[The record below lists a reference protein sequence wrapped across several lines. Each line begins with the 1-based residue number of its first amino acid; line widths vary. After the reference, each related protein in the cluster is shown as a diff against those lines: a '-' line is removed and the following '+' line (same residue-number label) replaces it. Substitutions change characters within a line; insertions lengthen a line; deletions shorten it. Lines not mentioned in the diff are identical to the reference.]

1 MEKNATEIGRLGE
14 TLAVQ
19 ALVRRGYEIVER
31 NWHCRRGEVDIVCR
45 DGPCWVFVE
54 VKTRHGHASGLPED
68 GLTENKIARL
78 NELAR
83 TYLAHHRIEKVN
95 WRLDLVA
102 IELDMHN
109 RVGRFNL
116 ISGVGVE

>member
-1 MEKNATEIGRLGE
+1 MENAKEVGRLGE
-14 TLAVQ
+14 ALATQ
-19 ALVRRGYEIVER
+19 ALVKRGYEIVER
-31 NWHCRRGEVDIVCR
+31 NWYCARGEVDIVCR

-78 NELAR
+78 NDLAR
-83 TYLAHHRIEKVN
+83 TYLAQHGIDKVN

-102 IELDMHN
+102 IELDMQN
-109 RVGRFNL
+109 RVGRLNL
-116 ISGVGVE
+116 IPGVGVE

>member
-1 MEKNATEIGRLGE
+1 MDNTKAIGNLGE

-19 ALVRRGYEIVER
+19 ALVKRGYEIVER
-31 NWHCRRGEVDIVCR
+31 NWHGSRGEVDIICR

-68 GLTENKIARL
+68 GLTQDKIERL
-78 NELAR
+78 TALAQ
-83 TYLAHHRIEKVN
+83 TYLAQHEIGDVS

-102 IELDMHN
+102 IELDRQN

-116 ISGVGVE
+116 IPGVGVE

>member
-1 MEKNATEIGRLGE
+1 MENAKEIGRLGE
-14 TLAVQ
+14 TLAAQ
-19 ALVRRGYEIVER
+19 ALARRGYEIVER
-31 NWHCRRGEVDIVCR
+31 NWHCGRGEVDIVCR

-68 GLTENKIARL
+68 GLTQNKIARL
-78 NELAR
+78 NDLAR
-83 TYLAHHRIEKVN
+83 TYLAQHEIEKAN

-102 IELDMHN
+102 IELDMRD

-116 ISGVGVE
+116 IPGVGVE